1 MLRHPATPCLLTIQ
15 YYCTIILVQHE
26 FGSESDQRLTSSRG
40 ARGEHIGSLQ
50 MGVYTEN
57 VKEGFRW
64 PGSLDG

>member
-1 MLRHPATPCLLTIQ
+1 MLRHPAAACLLTIQ
-15 YYCTIILVQHE
+15 YYCTIILVQYE
-26 FGSESDQRLTSSRG
+26 SGSDERLASSRE